1 MRDDS
6 VNCED
11 LRRALRDGI
20 ELTKEQSAHVGE
32 CDACAD
38 ASMDAWLT
46 MALDAKPE
54 VAIPADFAARVV
66 AGLPVE
72 LPARQ
77 EKRIAVHTQRH
88 WGVISAM
95 AVALVVLVVCFLG
108 PKPTGNSWVA
118 GVFVMLVASEI
129 AGLALWLGPKWL
141 GR

>member
-11 LRRALRDGI
+11 LRRALREGR
-20 ELTKEQSAHVGE
+20 ELTKEQSAHVE
-32 CDACAD
+32 QCDACAD
-38 ASMDAWLT
+38 AHMDAWLT

-54 VAIPADFAARVV
+54 VAIPADFAAQVA
-66 AGLPVE
+66 AGLPME

-77 EKRIAVHTQRH
+77 EKRIAVRTQRH

-108 PKPTGNSWVA
+108 PKPGNSWVG
-118 GVFVMLVASEI
+118 GVFVMLVASEF